1 MMKLFCAIV
10 GVAGSAFSVK
20 VDEGETVDDLKKA
33 IKAEKM
39 YQFPADELRLFLAKQ
54 PVEDESGKEVVPV
67 YRPSAEEM
75 KEEKLKWLPDEHR
88 AALKLVEG
96 ESDDYIHA
104 LTAGEPILGSKTLT
118 TWFDTKNNMELPSSE
133 QIHVLV
139 VVPKGKNDR
148 SAAMAIGEA
157 PSLPPT
163 TIHRHPERLKRWAAI
178 NAMIR
183 QKNQEANQKT
193 TSEDTKKTSK
203 KRKNHDIDKTVGYS
217 SLCWEDIKPIYNFD
231 DSFDLQPS
239 DIPDADIELLLARI
253 RDLRELY
260 GQISDGKE
268 AKRLF
273 FIAPILE
280 TVSRLL
286 KNVRILVEEDVVG
299 KNVLLK
305 GRFEFVLKRGTKRIS
320 LVEAKREDMLQGMV
334 QNVTGLEALADVE
347 DLTET
352 YGIVTNFLEWK
363 FLISGDEKVRE
374 HETVLPQA
382 NTIPS
387 FEGLKEIVGKIYAM
401 LQ

>member
-1 MMKLFCAIV
+1 MLKLFCAIV
-10 GVAGSAFSVK
+10 GAAGSAFSVR
-20 VDEGETVDDLKKA
+20 VDESESVGDLKVV
-33 IKAEKM
+33 IKEAKKNDLKDID
-39 YQFPADELRLFLAKQ
+39 ADELQLFLAKTEGGTWLTEADVKKG
-54 PVEDESGKEVVPV
+54 VEDTTG
-67 YRPSAEEM
+67 
-75 KEEKLKWLPDEHR
+75 
-88 AALKLVEG
+88 LKLLDAARARLRRVGLSDQDVGGVDEEEEAEG
-96 ESDDYIHA
+96 R
-104 LTAGEPILGSKTLT
+104 GPV
-118 TWFDTKNNMELPSSE
+118 N
-133 QIHVLV
+133 VLV
-139 VVPKGKNDR
+139 VVPKQENDR
-148 SAAMAIGEA
+148 SPAMALGVA

-193 TSEDTKKTSK
+193 TSEDAKKTNK
-203 KRKNHDIDKTVGYS
+203 KRKIHDVDKIVGNS

-231 DSFDLQPS
+231 DSYDLQPS

-253 RDLRELY
+253 VDVRELY

-273 FIAPILE
+273 LIAPILE

-320 LVEAKREDMLQGMV
+320 LVQAKREDMLQGLV

-347 DLTET
+347 DLSVV

-363 FLISGDEKVRE
+363 FLISEDERVRQQE
-374 HETVLPQA
+374 CTLPLTD
-382 NTIPS
+382 TIPT

-401 LQ
+401 LR

>member
-1 MMKLFCAIV
+1 MVKLFCAIV
-10 GVAGSAFSVK
+10 GAAGSAFHVDVDAGQSV
-20 VDEGETVDDLKKA
+20 GDLKKA
-33 IKAEKM
+33 IWEKIKAKFIHDDKFRSVVAS
-39 YQFPADELRLFLAKQ
+39 YLQLFLAKT
-54 PVEDESGKEVVPV
+54 EGG
-67 YRPSAEEM
+67 AW
-75 KEEKLKWLPDEHR
+75 LKDDDQ
-88 AALKLVEG
+88 AALDLEDGKVHEDIQALIDG
-96 ESDDYIHA
+96 EKTKA
-104 LTAGEPILGSKTLT
+104 TKTLQH
-118 TWFDTKNNMELPSSE
+118 WLFEKNKMPQPSTD

-139 VVPKGKNDR
+139 VVPKDENDR
-148 SAAMAIGEA
+148 SAAVALGVA

-193 TSEDTKKTSK
+193 TSEDAKKTNK
-203 KRKNHDIDKTVGYS
+203 KRNYHEVDKTVGCS

-231 DSFDLQPS
+231 ESYDLQPS
-239 DIPDADIELLLARI
+239 DIPDSHIELLLARI
-253 RDLRELY
+253 LDVRELY
-260 GQISDGKE
+260 GQTSDGKE

-273 FIAPILE
+273 FIAAIFE

-320 LVEAKREDMLQGMV
+320 LVLAKREDMLQGLV

-347 DLTET
+347 DLSVV

-363 FLISGDEKVRE
+363 FVISEDERVRQQE
-374 HETVLPQA
+374 CTLPLTD
-382 NTIPS
+382 TIPT
-387 FEGLKEIVGKIYAM
+387 FNGLKEIVEKIYAM

>member
-1 MMKLFCAIV
+1 MVKLFCVID
-10 GVAGSAFSVK
+10 GVAESSFP
-20 VDEGETVDDLKKA
+20 VDIDADQTVADLKKA
-33 IKAEKM
+33 IKTKNEDITA
-39 YQFPADELRLFLAKQ
+39 PARKLQLFLAKKDEGRGAWLTEADVKKADGLTPLDAGGAPLNLVGLSKKDVKFQ
-54 PVEDESGKEVVPV
+54 VTRQHVMAKTTPV
-67 YRPSAEEM
+67 
-75 KEEKLKWLPDEHR
+75 
-88 AALKLVEG
+88 
-96 ESDDYIHA
+96 
-104 LTAGEPILGSKTLT
+104 
-118 TWFDTKNNMELPSSE
+118 
-133 QIHVLV
+133 HVLV
-139 VVPKGKNDR
+139 VVPKQENDR
-148 SAAMAIGEA
+148 SPAMALGVA

-193 TSEDTKKTSK
+193 TSGDVKHTNK
-203 KRKNHDIDKTVGYS
+203 KRKKHDIDKTVGYS

-231 DSFDLQPS
+231 DSYDLQPS
-239 DIPDADIELLLARI
+239 DIPDADIQLLLARI
-253 RDLRELY
+253 KDLRRLY

-280 TVSRLL
+280 TVSRQLGD
-286 KNVRILVEEDVVG
+286 VRILVEEDVDG

-305 GRFEFVLKRGTKRIS
+305 GRFEFVLQRGTKRIS
-320 LVEAKREDMLQGMV
+320 IVQAKREDMLQGLV

-347 DLTET
+347 DLSVV

-363 FLISGDEKVRE
+363 FLISEDERVRQQE
-374 HETVLPQA
+374 CTLPLTD
-382 NTIPS
+382 TIPT

>member
-1 MMKLFCAIV
+1 MVLVALTCALV
-10 GVAGSAFSVK
+10 GNAGVFGVKIDDSAQVW
-20 VDEGETVDDLKKA
+20 ELKKA
-33 IKAEKM
+33 IWAEID
-39 YQFPADELRLFLAKQ
+39 YSGPAKDLKLSLAKKGAGWLPSADLRAIRKGEDLPGFERVSLVDTEDELYSTYSIRNVL
-54 PVEDESGKEVVPV
+54 
-67 YRPSAEEM
+67 
-75 KEEKLKWLPDEHR
+75 
-88 AALKLVEG
+88 
-96 ESDDYIHA
+96 
-104 LTAGEPILGSKTLT
+104 
-118 TWFDTKNNMELPSSE
+118 DTNGIPPPQTQ

-139 VVPKGKNDR
+139 VVPKGENDR
-148 SAAMAIGEA
+148 FAAMAIGVA

-193 TSEDTKKTSK
+193 TSEDAKKTNK
-203 KRKNHDIDKTVGYS
+203 KRKNHDVDKTVGCS
-217 SLCWEDIKPIYNFD
+217 SLCWEDIKPIYHFD

-347 DLTET
+347 DLTVT

>member
-1 MMKLFCAIV
+1 M
-10 GVAGSAFSVK
+10 
-20 VDEGETVDDLKKA
+20 
-33 IKAEKM
+33 
-39 YQFPADELRLFLAKQ
+39 
-54 PVEDESGKEVVPV
+54 
-67 YRPSAEEM
+67 
-75 KEEKLKWLPDEHR
+75 
-88 AALKLVEG
+88 ALGL
-96 ESDDYIHA
+96 
-104 LTAGEPILGSKTLT
+104 
-118 TWFDTKNNMELPSSE
+118 
-133 QIHVLV
+133 
-139 VVPKGKNDR
+139 
-148 SAAMAIGEA
+148 A

-183 QKNQEANQKT
+183 QKNQEANPKT
-193 TSEDTKKTSK
+193 TSEDAKKTNK

-231 DSFDLQPS
+231 DSYDLQPS

-253 RDLRELY
+253 VDVRELY

-320 LVEAKREDMLQGMV
+320 IVEAKREDMLQGVV

-347 DLTET
+347 DLTVA
-352 YGIVTNFLEWK
+352 YGIVTNFLEWR
-363 FLISGDEKVRE
+363 FLISEDMKVRKHE
-374 HETVLPQA
+374 HSLRTT

>member
-1 MMKLFCAIV
+1 MDPTLWIKNPKHFGANFLP
-10 GVAGSAFSVK
+10 G
-20 VDEGETVDDLKKA
+20 EGQV
-33 IKAEKM
+33 
-39 YQFPADELRLFLAKQ
+39 
-54 PVEDESGKEVVPV
+54 
-67 YRPSAEEM
+67 
-75 KEEKLKWLPDEHR
+75 
-88 AALKLVEG
+88 
-96 ESDDYIHA
+96 
-104 LTAGEPILGSKTLT
+104 
-118 TWFDTKNNMELPSSE
+118 
-133 QIHVLV
+133 HVLV
-139 VVPKGKNDR
+139 VVPKLENDR
-148 SAAMAIGEA
+148 SPAMALGVA

-193 TSEDTKKTSK
+193 TSEDAKKTNK

-231 DSFDLQPS
+231 DSYDLQPS
-239 DIPDADIELLLARI
+239 DIPDADIALLLARI
-253 RDLRELY
+253 VDLRELY

-286 KNVRILVEEDVVG
+286 GNVRILVEEDVVG

-320 LVEAKREDMLQGMV
+320 IVEAKREDMLQGVV

-347 DLTET
+347 NLTVA
-352 YGIVTNFLEWK
+352 YGIVTNFLEWR
-363 FLISGDEKVRE
+363 FLICEDMKVRK
-374 HETVLPQA
+374 HEYSLRTT

-387 FEGLKEIVGKIYAM
+387 FEGLKEIVGKIYGM
-401 LQ
+401 LE